1 MMRIGLTAI
10 LAAGLLQASP
20 AMAQSAAPILG
31 TWAVDVTKLPVPPE
45 ARPKS
50 VMITFSDAGEGKYRS
65 NVDIVLADGSES
77 HGVAIYPLDGTAAP
91 ATGSNE
97 ADTVAVRTPEPNVLV
112 MALSKGGVPGSIRIY
127 TVAPDGNSQTETA
140 VYYNENGIPVMR
152 TNYFTRVR

>member
-1 MMRIGLTAI
+1 MKRVWLTGA

-20 AMAQSAAPILG
+20 ATAQDVAPILG
-31 TWAVDVTKLPVPPE
+31 TWAVDVTKLPVPPD

-50 VMITFSDAGEGKYRS
+50 VMITFSDVGDGKYRS
-65 NVDIVLADGSES
+65 NVDIILADGSES
-77 HGVAIYPLDGTAAP
+77 HGVAIYPLDGSAAP

-140 VYYNENGIPVMR
+140 VHYNENGIPVMR